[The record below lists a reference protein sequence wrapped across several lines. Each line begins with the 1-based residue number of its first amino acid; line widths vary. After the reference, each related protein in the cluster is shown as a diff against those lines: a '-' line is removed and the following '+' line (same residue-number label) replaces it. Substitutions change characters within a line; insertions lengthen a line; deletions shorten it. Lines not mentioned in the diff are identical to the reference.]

1 RSRMQGTKSIIDM
14 NDEEVA
20 ALSAAISEREDRG
33 WRHVGWKLGFGS
45 PTGMET
51 LGLTKPLV
59 GALFDA
65 GREIPG
71 ATIPCDHMWVP
82 MVEPEIAAWVGGGT
96 SANASADD
104 LMSAIS
110 SLVPAI
116 EVADVTF
123 APDSSVKVVREN
135 IYQYGWTVAD
145 DDESGW
151 AEVRGRTIDITYG
164 GEQWSQDDP
173 ESMTGSLV
181 EGLVQCNDVAHRL
194 GRGILAGDVVFLGS
208 VIPPQPIR
216 EKRLEIHFLDGRG
229 VSATFTRSGGGQEP
243 IEEGS

>member
-1 RSRMQGTKSIIDM
+1 MQGTKSIIDM

-45 PTGMET
+45 PKGLET

-65 GREIPG
+65 GRESPG
-71 ATIPCDHMWVP
+71 ATISCDHMSVP
-82 MVEPEIAAWVGGGT
+82 MVEPEIAAWIGGDT
-96 SANASADD
+96 SANASSDD
-104 LMSAIS
+104 LTSAVS
-110 SLVPAI
+110 SLAPAI

-123 APDSSVKVVREN
+123 APEDSVTVVREN

-151 AEVRGRTIDITYG
+151 TEVRGRTIDITYG
-164 GEQWSQDDP
+164 REQWTQDDP

-181 EGLVQCNDVAHRL
+181 EGLVQCNVVAHQL
-194 GRGILAGDVVFLGS
+194 GRGIRAGDVVFLGS

-216 EKRLEIHFLDGRG
+216 EGMFDIHFLDGRG
-229 VSATFTRSGGGQEP
+229 VSATFTRSGGGQGP